1 MSIIEKYIMHKLMI
15 RLKLSLFMLTVFCC
29 SCDTDCNIDK
39 EFKAEF
45 DNCILLVERIHQKGY
60 SSELVT
66 RAYTFECLFA
76 VTGYEGY
83 VDKSNEPH
91 CFYPYSDT
99 IDYIKIDI
107 QRWRKWYELNKCTMT
122 MVKAD
127 SLIAKHAKEYGIPD
141 LNWPPPA
148 DKAVKYEE

>member
-1 MSIIEKYIMHKLMI
+1 
-15 RLKLSLFMLTVFCC
+15 MLTVFCC

-83 VDKSNEPH
+83 VDK
-91 CFYPYSDT
+91 
-99 IDYIKIDI
+99 
-107 QRWRKWYELNKCTMT
+107 Q
-122 MVKAD
+122 
-127 SLIAKHAKEYGIPD
+127 
-141 LNWPPPA
+141 
-148 DKAVKYEE
+148 